1 MMTEYFF
8 YALLAVGIAISISSI
23 DDLIVDLLWFLT
35 TRKHA
40 NALHMPSRQDGSK
53 PRPRIAVFVAN
64 WQEADVLGRMVDGN
78 MANITY
84 RPLTFVL
91 GVYPNDINTL
101 RVAKDLAGKYPEAVQ
116 FVVNRQ
122 NGPTSKGQMLNEMF
136 STLYAEP
143 RTAPELVVLH
153 DSEDIID
160 PRSFDV
166 FASHSAK
173 YAFIQIPVFSLDSRQ
188 RSKVGATYME
198 EFAERHTREMVV
210 RNDLGSF
217 IPSAGVGTCLRNDL
231 IFDFLNTRG
240 HVLHPGTV
248 TEDYILGA
256 EAHREGYSST
266 FVYGCPPD
274 EPTIVGT
281 LEYFPKTFWASVRQK
296 SRWIYG
302 IAFDAT
308 SRLGWSGSLWDKFFF
323 YRDRKGAIT
332 NLLAPL
338 SLLLLIIALP
348 IGVKHKSLSPAL
360 DLLLATMLV
369 FNIIVM
375 SLRLYFKA
383 ISFRRIYG
391 VYGIGGILFRWPL
404 AIVIN
409 AVAVLRAW
417 WSFLIESGL
426 ASRPITWV
434 KTQHELP
441 PVLEPMARHAARP
454 VARRAFV
461 PARAASWVWSGGV
474 KLRSRKV
481 DDLRKTSG
489 PISL

>member
-1 MMTEYFF
+1 
-8 YALLAVGIAISISSI
+8 
-23 DDLIVDLLWFLT
+23 
-35 TRKHA
+35 
-40 NALHMPSRQDGSK
+40 
-53 PRPRIAVFVAN
+53 
-64 WQEADVLGRMVDGN
+64 
-78 MANITY
+78 
-84 RPLTFVL
+84 
-91 GVYPNDINTL
+91 
-101 RVAKDLAGKYPEAVQ
+101 
-116 FVVNRQ
+116 
-122 NGPTSKGQMLNEMF
+122 
-136 STLYAEP
+136 
-143 RTAPELVVLH
+143 
-153 DSEDIID
+153 
-160 PRSFDV
+160 
-166 FASHSAK
+166 
-173 YAFIQIPVFSLDSRQ
+173 
-188 RSKVGATYME
+188 
-198 EFAERHTREMVV
+198 
-210 RNDLGSF
+210 
-217 IPSAGVGTCLRNDL
+217 
-231 IFDFLNTRG
+231 LNTRG

-338 SLLLLIIALP
+338 SLLLLIIALL

-461 PARAASWVWSGGV
+461 PARAASWVWLGGV

>member
-1 MMTEYFF
+1 MTTEFLI
-8 YALLAVGIAISISSI
+8 YALSAVGIAISISAM
-23 DDLIVDLLWFLT
+23 DDLFVDFLWLLT

-40 NALHMPSRQDGSK
+40 DALPMPSAHDVTN

-84 RPLTFVL
+84 RPFTFVL
-91 GVYPNDINTL
+91 GVYPNDVNTL

-116 FVVNRQ
+116 LVVNRQ

-136 STLYAEP
+136 SAIYAEP
-143 RTAPELVVLH
+143 EAAPELVVLH

-173 YAFIQIPVFSLDSRQ
+173 CAFIQIPVFSLDSRK

-210 RNDLGSF
+210 RNGLGSF

-231 IFDFLNTRG
+231 IFDFLKARG
-240 HVLHPGTV
+240 YVLHPGTV

-256 EAHREGYSST
+256 EAHREGYSTT
-266 FVYGCPPD
+266 FVYGCPKGD
-274 EPTIVGT
+274 PTIVGT

-308 SRLGWSGSLWDKFFF
+308 TRLGWSGSLWDKFFF

-338 SLLLLIIALP
+338 SLLLLIMALL
-348 IGVKHKSLSPAL
+348 IGVNHKPLSPVL
-360 DLLLATMLV
+360 DVLSSTMLV
-369 FNIIVM
+369 FNAIAM
-375 SLRLYFKA
+375 AFRLYFKTIA
-383 ISFRRIYG
+383 FRRIYG
-391 VYGIGGILFRWPL
+391 VYGIGGILVRWPL
-404 AIVIN
+404 AMLIN
-409 AVAVLRAW
+409 AAAVLRAW
-417 WSFLIESGL
+417 RSFLIESGL

-441 PVLEPMARHAARP
+441 PVLEPMARHAPRSA
-454 VARRAFV
+454 ARRTFA
-461 PARAASWVWSGGV
+461 PARAASWVRLGGV
-474 KLRSRKV
+474 RSRLRKV
-481 DDLRKTSG
+481 DDLRKTSD
-489 PISL
+489 PVSM